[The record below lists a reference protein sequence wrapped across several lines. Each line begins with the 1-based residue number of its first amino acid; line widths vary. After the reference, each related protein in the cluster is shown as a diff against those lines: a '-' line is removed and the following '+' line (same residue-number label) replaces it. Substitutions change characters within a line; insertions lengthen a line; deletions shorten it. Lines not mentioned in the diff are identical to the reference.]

1 MNKIITFLTIALF
14 TIPTYLFAAQS
25 QNLESVLL
33 EAASAGNTDMVQIVS

>member
-14 TIPTYLFAAQS
+14 TIPAYLFAAQS

-33 EAASAGNTDMVQIVS
+33 EAASGTRRIW